1 MRRFLSLFVCLTV
14 FCSIFLWG
22 CSSNQIDR
30 GKELKD
36 VMETCDSKWSQ
47 AFPTGSA
54 TFEQVEDYIAGWGG
68 NAGLDITKTAE
79 HYIVLTNKAVKGQK
93 KAPSLT
99 VALSVDPT
107 RLRDNVKLLSLGMTS
122 LLGPVKHGKLRLIV
136 MEATEN
142 SCPGAES
149 VSKKY
154 MNTDH
159 YIYLYKGSS
168 AMVYTAGSLTA
179 EGQMG
184 CKATRKKP
192 SYTNAYEISIR
203 IPSTLDPYIFEKD
216 RSMPNPINVIG
227 DLLAS
232 AKSSGRLF
240 EIASFTAKDNGDYLP
255 CEAKAVV
262 VIDDNN
268 VEAFKKRFDKSY
280 EAVQK
285 KYDQLVKETADD
297 GAAVEPFSYTME
309 ETDMPE
315 KVLKNRASDNI
326 ISLMYTLQTGIH
338 LQDEDTDSIT
348 AASYIRSISTSKGRF
363 ALVMDMRSRDE
374 ASMEEMSGNYLITS
388 GLCDVN
394 YSTNEPQR
402 LWTSKKDSSLAA
414 WFTASVNEENADPI
428 RLQSSECDKLYTRG
442 DKPDLIAYRYDKDHR
457 GTALENILAYQT
469 SLSSQN

>member
-1 MRRFLSLFVCLTV
+1 ML
-14 FCSIFLWG
+14 
-22 CSSNQIDR
+22 
-30 GKELKD
+30 
-36 VMETCDSKWSQ
+36 
-47 AFPTGSA
+47 
-54 TFEQVEDYIAGWGG
+54 
-68 NAGLDITKTAE
+68 
-79 HYIVLTNKAVKGQK
+79 
-93 KAPSLT
+93 
-99 VALSVDPT
+99 
-107 RLRDNVKLLSLGMTS
+107 
-122 LLGPVKHGKLRLIV
+122 
-136 MEATEN
+136 
-142 SCPGAES
+142 
-149 VSKKY
+149 
-154 MNTDH
+154 
-159 YIYLYKGSS
+159 YLH
-168 AMVYTAGSLTA
+168 
-179 EGQMG
+179 
-184 CKATRKKP
+184 C
-192 SYTNAYEISIR
+192 
-203 IPSTLDPYIFEKD
+203 
-216 RSMPNPINVIG
+216 

-285 KYDQLVKETADD
+285 KYDQLAKETADD